1 MSVGTRRSAMKKDP
15 SSLGEGKKNSDAR
28 AKEKERIR
36 LEVEAKSEEI
46 RRKDEKARDMKVTSS
61 PSSRQGIDSKVTSH
75 RKEEK
80 DEKSLFSAVPMK
92 VTTTSSSEP
101 TSIDEDLYHRSQPES
116 KNVSK
121 DVSTSSKIAI
131 PLPYSQSTTTKKNDN
146 EKQELNEEESNENTW
161 KKSSTSPPP
170 RPPPL
175 ERTIS
180 NVSSSVHASVQ
191 ASLSSSSSEDDEEEE
206 ERKGG
211 EREKGGIRKGRR
223 SSSSLLVSSSIHH
236 PSLFHPILLS
246 SSLLLTLTFLVQTLF
261 YPLFFPALKPFFL
274 CEKKENDREE
284 KT

>member
-1 MSVGTRRSAMKKDP
+1 MKKDP
-15 SSLGEGKKNSDAR
+15 SSLGEGKKDGR

-61 PSSRQGIDSKVTSH
+61 PSSREGNDSKVESH

-92 VTTTSSSEP
+92 VATSSSEP

-131 PLPYSQSTTTKKNDN
+131 PLPYSQSTTTEKN
-146 EKQELNEEESNENTW
+146 EKRELNEESNQNIW

-191 ASLSSSSSEDDEEEE
+191 ASLSSSSEDDEEEE

-223 SSSSLLVSSSIHH
+223 NSSSLLVSSSIHH

-246 SSLLLTLTFLVQTLF
+246 SSLLLTLTSLVQTLF